1 MRERLQRAFGELA
14 LERYPDA
21 TAANLRRAI
30 ATRLGVDPDAL
41 LLGVGSDEILALLV
55 TALVKPRRAAE
66 SPIVLTTSPTFVMY
80 KMSARLRGLRVIE
93 VPLDAGWDL
102 AEESMLRALE
112 VGPPHLVFIAS
123 PNNPTGTLMT
133 RSRLERVIEA
143 ASRSLVVVDEAYI
156 DYADRSQLDLF
167 QKYGNV
173 AVLRTLSKV
182 GFASLRIGWLV
193 GRPELV
199 RELDKVRLPYNSSG
213 VAQALGTLVVG
224 ELWDDVLRV
233 VETVKSERA
242 RLAEALARLPG
253 LEVSPSQAN
262 FLWVRTPGPAEGA
275 VSSAFGAGRSW
286 CEVFMRA
293 AAASPNNSA
302 SPLDRRPRTTS
313 SSASCVSS
321 RERLATRRDA
331 RTQPAVRVRDARTGH
346 ARRRRR
352 KLRKPSDRSGSVRC
366 LPAGERARGARRR
379 ARRRHR
385 ARARPRR
392 RSGQPGDRH
401 AHRVHSVRERRR
413 LAGSVE

>member
-1 MRERLQRAFGELA
+1 VSFLDDLVRTELADVRPYLPTPGDFRLRLDANEAPALFPTSVRERLQRAFGELA

-30 ATRLGVDPDAL
+30 ATRLGVDPDTL

-55 TALVKPRRAAE
+55 TALVKPRRGTEA
-66 SPIVLTTSPTFVMY
+66 PIVLTTSPTFVMY

-112 VGPPHLVFIAS
+112 VGPPHVVFIAS
-123 PNNPTGTLMT
+123 PNNPTGTLMD
-133 RSRLERVIEA
+133 RARLERVIEA
-143 ASRSLVVVDEAYI
+143 APRSLVVVDEAYI
-156 DYADRSQLDLF
+156 DYADRNQLDLF
-167 QKYGNV
+167 QKYENV

-213 VAQALGTLVVG
+213 VAQALGALVVG

-262 FLWVRTPGPAEGA
+262 FLWLRTPGPAEGLFRA
-275 VSSAFGAGRSW
+275 LSERGILVRSFHASGGRLSQPL
-286 CEVFMRA
+286 RITDG
-293 AAASPNNSA
+293 SPAENDE
-302 SPLDRRPRTTS
+302 L
-313 SSASCVSS
+313 
-321 RERLATRRDA
+321 
-331 RTQPAVRVRDARTGH
+331 VRV
-346 ARRRRR
+346 
-352 KLRKPSDRSGSVRC
+352 LR
-366 LPAGERARGARRR
+366 E
-379 ARRRHR
+379 
-385 ARARPRR
+385 
-392 RSGQPGDRH
+392 
-401 AHRVHSVRERRR
+401 
-413 LAGSVE
+413 LA